1 MCMSCGCGE
10 LNNDHGN
17 QANITLD
24 QMQRAAQ
31 AANIDVEHAA
41 DNIHHAAR
49 RYRDQQ
55 GGSAAEMHK
64 ENMAG
69 GNYRTGDM
77 LGTTSAAPNRDTTT
91 DTNRGTL

>member
-1 MCMSCGCGE
+1 MSCGGGD
-10 LNNDHGN
+10 LDNDHGN

-31 AANIDVEHAA
+31 AANTDVEHAA

-55 GGSAAEMHK
+55 QGADAAQMNK
-64 ENMAG
+64 QNMAG

-77 LGTTSAAPNRDTTT
+77 LGTTSAAPNRDMTT
-91 DTNRGTL
+91 DTNRCPL